1 MQRRGRERRAA
12 LLEAAAT
19 LLAEGGFGAVSH
31 RAVAERAGLPLA
43 ATTYYFGSRDDLTAA
58 AFESLMHD
66 ELARLRTLL
75 APAGGGES
83 RDTRPDE
90 AGVRGAGPGGH
101 GGAGGP
107 DSASRARALVTAL
120 VPDDPAERRYQLAM
134 YELYV
139 QAGRGDGRLRE
150 LARAWTDGCVAV
162 TGELL
167 RAAGYAADDV
177 TVRLIAGLA
186 DGLALE
192 LLVEDRGD
200 LATAETAIT
209 VLTRALETLA
219 ASPAPA
225 EAD

>member
-12 LLEAAAT
+12 LLAAAAA
-19 LLAEGGFGAVSH
+19 LLAEGGFAAVSH

-43 ATTYYFGSRDDLTAA
+43 ATTYYFASRDDLTAA
-58 AFESLMHD
+58 AFEKVMHD

-75 APAGGGES
+75 TPAPAGG
-83 RDTRPDE
+83 D
-90 AGVRGAGPGGH
+90 
-101 GGAGGP
+101 GGAAAGR
-107 DSASRARALVTAL
+107 AAVSRARTLVGAL

-150 LARAWTDGCVAV
+150 LARTWTDGCVAL

-167 RAAGYAADDV
+167 RAAGRATDDV
-177 TVRLIAGLA
+177 TVRLIAALA

-192 LLVEDRGD
+192 LLVEERTDTT
-200 LATAETAIT
+200 TAVA
-209 VLTRALETLA
+209 VLTRALETSDT
-219 ASPAPA
+219 ASAGGS
-225 EAD
+225 